1 LAEHSSKL
9 DQIRKLREARVLKAE
24 RAAAESATDEK
35 PSDLG
40 KVAPHK

>member
-24 RAAAESATDEK
+24 RAMAASKTDEK
-35 PSDLG
+35 SPDL
-40 KVAPHK
+40 KKLAEDK

>member
-1 LAEHSSKL
+1 MAEHSSKL

-24 RAAAESATDEK
+24 RAAAEAATNEK
-35 PSDLG
+35 RSDLE